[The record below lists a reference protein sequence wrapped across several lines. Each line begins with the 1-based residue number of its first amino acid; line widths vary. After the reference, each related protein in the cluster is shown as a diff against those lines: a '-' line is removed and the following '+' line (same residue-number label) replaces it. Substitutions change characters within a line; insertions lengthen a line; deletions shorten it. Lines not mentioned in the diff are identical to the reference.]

1 MPLPIAGSPQNQSK
15 LSVRKNGPAIF
26 FSSAEDRRPTRCCL
40 TAPAFV
46 WLVGRVIRALI
57 FDFDG
62 LIIDTETP
70 LIDALAAIHER
81 AGYAYSRTS
90 SLGLVGH
97 VGIKFDPWTAF
108 GPNAD
113 RAALE
118 KEHHHLYREMCGH
131 QPILPGVLDYLNGA
145 KSRGLKLGV
154 ASNSSHR
161 HVDGHLTRL
170 SLIDFFDLIRCRDDV
185 QRTKPEPDLYLAALA
200 HFGCAP
206 TEAIA
211 FEDSAPGTV
220 AARTAGVWTVA
231 VPNPSTHQHN
241 FSAAHLVVTSL
252 AAQPLAA
259 LIDRFTTG
267 VSSC

>member
-1 MPLPIAGSPQNQSK
+1 MARPVS
-15 LSVRKNGPAIF
+15 
-26 FSSAEDRRPTRCCL
+26 FSSTEDPGPTGCCL

-62 LIIDTETP
+62 LIVDTETP

-81 AGYAYSRTS
+81 AGHAYSRTGA
-90 SLGLVGH
+90 LGLVGH
-97 VGIKFDPWTAF
+97 VGVKLDPWTAF
-108 GPNAD
+108 GPDAD

-118 KEHHHLYREMCGH
+118 KEHHLLYREMCGR
-131 QPILPGVLDYLNGA
+131 QPILPGVLDYLNRA
-145 KSRGLKLGV
+145 KSRGLKLAI

-170 SLIDFFDLIRCRDDV
+170 GLLDLFDLIRCRDDV
-185 QRTKPEPDLYLAALA
+185 QRTKPEPDLYLATLA

-206 TEAIA
+206 TGAIA

-220 AARTAGVWTVA
+220 AARTAGLWTVA
-231 VPNPSTHQHN
+231 VPNPSTHRHD
-241 FSAAHLVVTSL
+241 FSAAHLVVQSL